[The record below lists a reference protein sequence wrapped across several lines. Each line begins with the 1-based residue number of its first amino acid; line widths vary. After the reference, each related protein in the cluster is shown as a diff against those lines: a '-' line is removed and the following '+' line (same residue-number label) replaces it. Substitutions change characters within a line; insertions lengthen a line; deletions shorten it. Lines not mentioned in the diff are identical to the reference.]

1 MIVDEHIPVLL
12 NEVIENLNIRDGL
25 TYVDMTMGGA
35 GHALEI
41 LKRIPNGFLYGFDQD
56 EYAIRQANLKLAD
69 FSNYKIIK
77 TNFVNAL
84 ESLKELGVTQVDGIL
99 FDIGVSSFQFDI
111 PDRGF
116 SYKFNSELDMRMD
129 QTQTLTAKEIINTYR
144 YEALVDIFF
153 KYGEEKFARSIA
165 KNIIKKREVNPINT
179 TFDLVDVIK
188 YSLPNKELRK
198 KGHPA
203 KKVFQALRIAVND
216 ELNVLKKGLEDAIT
230 LLAPKG
236 RIAIITF
243 HSLEDRICK
252 QKFKSYSTIDIPEGV
267 PLIVTEKPLLK
278 LVNRKVI
285 TASENELKVN
295 NRAHSAKLRIV
306 EKN

>member
-1 MIVDEHIPVLL
+1 MEEHIPVLL

-25 TYVDMTMGGA
+25 TYVDMTLGGA
-35 GHALEI
+35 GHSLQI

-56 EYAIRQANLKLAD
+56 EYAINKAKINLAN
-69 FSNYKIIK
+69 FSNYKIIN
-77 TNFVNAL
+77 TNFINAK
-84 ESLKELGVTQVDGIL
+84 ETLKELGITQVDGIL

-116 SYKFNSELDMRMD
+116 SYKYDSELDMRMN
-129 QTQTLTAKEIINTYR
+129 QNQTLTAKEIINTYK

-165 KNIIKKREVNPINT
+165 KNIIKTRAVKLINT
-179 TFDLVDVIK
+179 TYDLVDVIK
-188 YSLPNKELRK
+188 FSLPNKELRK

-216 ELNVLKKGLEDAIT
+216 ELNVLKKGLEDAIS

-252 QKFKSYSTIDIPEGV
+252 QMFKKYSKIDIPDGV
-267 PLIVTEKPLLK
+267 PIIITEKPLLK

-285 TASENELKVN
+285 TASENELKNN
-295 NRAHSAKLRIV
+295 NRAHSAKLRVI